1 MPTNSARR
9 SSASTDSSSQQPLSQ
24 QSVEPSTQQQLPL
37 TAGPAPRSVEPLDG
51 PVSLNQFFPFVLADS
66 MAKRSELR
74 SIKRTRGVYT
84 PAVDYW
90 RLLRLQIAAYHQ
102 FRQGPGMDALST
114 AVELAHPD
122 RKAHYTTAVR
132 NYRSFLGRKK
142 IEWLDTPRRA
152 VWLADDLAV
161 RVNPELHVTING
173 EPHVVKLYL
182 KADKKWALSQRTANP
197 LAYLISTCHGHL
209 GKPLVVDV
217 MRGKAFGLT
226 RHNVDYESLLRA
238 QAAAFT
244 SLWGAQPNPPT
255 GPSARPGLPAATG
268 AAAAAGEG
276 EAAAA

>member
-1 MPTNSARR
+1 MTTNLPDQT
-9 SSASTDSSSQQPLSQ
+9 SSFQTSSDQN
-24 QSVEPSTQQQLPL
+24 PSPRDEERLPKQLEAFADDRPF
-37 TAGPAPRSVEPLDG
+37 TGTGDDDRFDG
-51 PVSLNQFFPFVLADS
+51 PISLNQFFPFVLADS

-102 FRQGPGMDALST
+102 FRQGLGIDALTT
-114 AVELAHPD
+114 AIELAHPD
-122 RKAHYTTAVR
+122 RKTHYTTAVT
-132 NYRSFLGRKK
+132 NYRKFLGRKRV
-142 IEWLDTPRRA
+142 EWLDTPRRA
-152 VWLADDLAV
+152 VWLADDLRV

-182 KADKKWALSQRTANP
+182 KADKKWALTQRTANP
-197 LAYLISTCHGHL
+197 LAYLVSTCHGHL

-226 RHNVDYESLLRA
+226 RQGVDYESLLRA

-244 SLWGAQPNPPT
+244 SLWGAQPPLTTN
-255 GPSARPGLPAATG
+255 PSAGVDR
-268 AAAAAGEG
+268 G

>member
-1 MPTNSARR
+1 MTTKPSKQTSSR
-9 SSASTDSSSQQPLSQ
+9 SGQSSDHRATRQPDQNLPQQLEAFGDDHRAAGDRSTD
-24 QSVEPSTQQQLPL
+24 
-37 TAGPAPRSVEPLDG
+37 RSADDRLDG
-51 PVSLNQFFPFVLADS
+51 PISLNQFFPFVLADS

-90 RLLRLQIAAYHQ
+90 RLLRLQVAAYHQ
-102 FRQGPGMDALST
+102 FRQGPGVDALTT
-114 AVELAHPD
+114 AIELAHPD
-122 RKAHYTTAVR
+122 RKTHYTTAVT
-132 NYRSFLGRKK
+132 NYRKFLGRKQV
-142 IEWLDTPRRA
+142 EWIDTPRRA
-152 VWLADDLAV
+152 VWLADDLRV
-161 RVNPELHVTING
+161 RVNPELHVNING

-197 LAYLISTCHGHL
+197 LAYLINTCHGHL

-226 RHNVDYESLLRA
+226 RQGVDYEALLRA

-244 SLWGAQPNPPT
+244 SLWGAQPTLTT
-255 GPSARPGLPAATG
+255 GQP
-268 AAAAAGEG
+268 AAAGRG